1 MENSNLLIFE
11 NPEFGQVRTTLV
23 DNEPWFVAADVCK
36 ALEIGNPRQAVSR
49 LDDDEKLNTV
59 INSDGIRGNPNMTI
73 VSEPGL
79 YSLIL
84 RSRKPEAK
92 VFKRWITHEVIP
104 SIRKHGAYVSDSV
117 LDQLEEHPELIA
129 DKQFITVES
138 KNGNYF
144 YIIIDRSGDTENVY
158 FLNLVDEADLLALME
173 NGEKD
178 TSAPTCTCKD
188 HCEPGEVN
196 TDCPVCKTNMSECMG
211 KQAVKTDAEKDKQ
224 TDVDKDTDTQSE
236 PAEKK
241 SSSGL
246 LALVLI
252 LILAGGALYWF
263 KFRKKKPDTKG
274 SSDLDDYDFGEEDED
289 DAEYE
294 VEPDE
299 AESSDQE

>member
-129 DKQFITVES
+129 DLIQQLRDENAEAKRNRELLEQARAENAKLGPKAGYYDNFVNVDDLTCLRYTAKELGVPQNKFIGYPEFS
-138 KNGNYF
+138 KLLF
-144 YIIIDRSGDTENVY
+144 SDHEAKPQKMPQKRKKRLENMV
-158 FLNLVDEADLLALME
+158 FSSLIGGEDGIRTHVRLLA
-173 NGEKD
+173 N
-178 TSAPTCTCKD
+178 
-188 HCEPGEVN
+188 
-196 TDCPVCKTNMSECMG
+196 
-211 KQAVKTDAEKDKQ
+211 
-224 TDVDKDTDTQSE
+224 
-236 PAEKK
+236 
-241 SSSGL
+241 
-246 LALVLI
+246 
-252 LILAGGALYWF
+252 
-263 KFRKKKPDTKG
+263 
-274 SSDLDDYDFGEEDED
+274 
-289 DAEYE
+289 
-294 VEPDE
+294 
-299 AESSDQE
+299 